1 MKLNELTDNLGASKK
16 PKRVGRGIGSGSGKT
31 SGKGHKGAKS
41 RSGVSI
47 KGFEGGQMPIY
58 RRLPKRGF
66 TNIFRVKNEIINTG
80 DIQTLIDNGR
90 INPKE
95 KLDLEKFKAL
105 LVYSNSKRSLK
116 LLAKGD
122 LKVAIDIEVNS
133 ASNAAVSAVEEAGG
147 KVKIIENINK
157 GKDADKK
164 VSSKND

>member
-1 MKLNELTDNLGASKK
+1 MN
-16 PKRVGRGIGSGSGKT
+16 
-31 SGKGHKGAKS
+31 
-41 RSGVSI
+41 
-47 KGFEGGQMPIY
+47 
-58 RRLPKRGF
+58 
-66 TNIFRVKNEIINTG
+66 
-80 DIQTLIDNGR
+80 
-90 INPKE
+90 KE

-164 VSSKND
+164 VSSKLCFSGSYKR